1 MLTAGKLDLR
11 LLPRCPVLTQEN
23 GFEQYDLGV
32 GSRDEH
38 YINIK
43 EEETNLGFQAIAA
56 FSWLYDKSIKY

>member
-1 MLTAGKLDLR
+1 MLTAGKPDLR

-38 YINIK
+38 YIILTSK
-43 EEETNLGFQAIAA
+43 KKKKQI
-56 FSWLYDKSIKY
+56 